1 MLDAKHK
8 RCHGRAMNKLD
19 RETRARVLHL
29 LCEGSSIRAV
39 TRLTGVS
46 KKAVTKLVVDAGH
59 ACTAYQDRVLRNIQ
73 SKRVQVDEIWN
84 FVYAKKANVKEAKA
98 APPDAGDVWTW
109 TAIDADSKLLV
120 SWLVADRKY
129 ESAIIFLRDLKERL
143 ANRVQLTSDGHR
155 AYLEAV
161 EDAFGGDIDYA
172 MLQKIYTADTA
183 GEKRY
188 SPARCIGA
196 VKREVTGTPDPNHIS
211 TSYAE
216 RQNLTMRMHMR
227 RFTRLTNAFSK
238 KIENHACAV
247 ALHSM
252 YYNFVRL
259 HQTLKVSPAM
269 AAGVT
274 DRLWEMLDVVDM
286 LDAFEAKNKRAAKPV
301 FEVEQWKIGDG
312 YYVRATLLDGTV
324 ERIEGFKT
332 EGEAGRWIRNESLVW
347 LHERQRALPQLQ

>member
-1 MLDAKHK
+1 MP
-8 RCHGRAMNKLD
+8 GMNKLD

-29 LCEGSSIRAV
+29 LCEGQSIRAA

-46 KKAVTKLVVDAGH
+46 KKAVMKLVVDAGH
-59 ACTAYQDRVLRNIQ
+59 ACTEYQDRVLRNLP

-84 FVYAKKANVKEAKA
+84 FIYAKADHVKDAKT
-98 APPDAGDVWTW
+98 PPKDAGDVWTW
-109 TAIDADSKLLV
+109 TAIDAESKLLV
-120 SWLVADRKY
+120 SWLVADRTT
-129 ESAIIFLRDLKERL
+129 ESATMFMDDLKERL

-155 AYLEAV
+155 PYLEAV
-161 EDAFGGDIDYA
+161 AGTFGDDVDYA
-172 MLQKIYTADTA
+172 MLQKIYGAEPQ

-188 SPARCIGA
+188 SPAKCIGA
-196 VKREVTGTPDPNHIS
+196 KKREITGSPDAKHIS
-211 TSYAE
+211 TSFVE

-274 DRLWEMLDVVDM
+274 DRLWEMVDVVDV
-286 LDAFEAKNKRAAKPV
+286 LDAFEAKRKRAAQPL
-301 FEVEQWKIGDG
+301 FEVAQWAIGGG
-312 YYVRATLLDGTV
+312 YYVRATLTDGTV
-324 ERIEGFKT
+324 DRIDGFAT
-332 EGEAGRWIRNESLVW
+332 EGEAGRWIKNESAAW
-347 LHERQRALPQLQ
+347 LHTRHGIARA